1 MWQLIYE
8 YTCQSESVPWTALHF
23 MAMTYLQKHRNIRK
37 FISSGEYVHT
47 MFGLH
52 KMVSDSPVRSLNCFR
67 PTVNTSPAIAIQT
80 CKAQHML
87 GYFTVRLCSS
97 STSGDG
103 LDLLTHV
110 GNLPCIMNFISV
122 KKYEF
127 MHPCLQGPHAMCAKL
142 TAS

>member
-1 MWQLIYE
+1 M
-8 YTCQSESVPWTALHF
+8 CQSKSGPQTALHF
-23 MAMTYLQKHRNIRK
+23 LAMTYLQKHRNIRN
-37 FISSGEYVHT
+37 FISSGKCVHT
-47 MFGLH
+47 TFVLH

-67 PTVNTSPAIAIQT
+67 PTVNTSPATAIQT
-80 CKAQHML
+80 CKAQHIA

-103 LDLLTHV
+103 LDLLTHA

-122 KKYEF
+122 KKYGPSKF
-127 MHPCLQGPHAMCAKL
+127 MHPCLQGPHAMCGKL